1 MKKNLILVLFVFLFI
16 NLDAQHLKGLRVFD
30 KAAKAKTDL
39 IPYYKANSKANG
51 GSEVL
56 PEFIDNS
63 NTKYFPPI
71 FSQKGNSCAQAS
83 AIRYIFSYEINALRD
98 KSAETNDNV
107 YSSHF
112 TWHFLNHGTDM
123 GSFYWDGL
131 EILKDAGVPS
141 LKEFNDEYVGLF
153 RWMNGYNLY
162 YSAMH
167 NRVDKYFKIVS
178 DTDAGI
184 RQMKEY
190 LFNRSGDSR
199 QGGLLVF
206 AAMVQGWELM
216 EDYIGPSNSGY
227 QCLLKKCARGG
238 PHAMTI
244 VGYDDAVKYDE
255 NDDGA
260 IDEGERG
267 AFICVNS
274 WGNSWGANGRFY
286 IPYSLFKKD
295 LRDGGVGNGS
305 KDVYGFSVK
314 NVDPLLTFKVKIK
327 HSSRD
332 DFKIRVGMTN
342 NENASEPTYTKVLKA
357 FNHHGGNHPF
367 GLEYVTKELEI
378 GVDASDLLKHI
389 KGDKQ
394 SFFFELIPGKSFA
407 DPEGKNK
414 GEGEILECS
423 LIDYR
428 KDKPIEYFADRNYV
442 LLPSS
447 KGELLRVS
455 TKLSTYIDKGKSP
468 FISFGMASYQ
478 YKEYIN
484 IYLDLKKD
492 EFVRVELLNKAGEIV
507 RYFFDKEIKA
517 GRNCESLRLK
527 GLAEG
532 DYAIR
537 VLTDSQLVYKRIN
550 VKKK

>member
-1 MKKNLILVLFVFLFI
+1 MKKLLIFILFVCLLT
-16 NLDAQHLKGLRVFD
+16 NLNAQHLRGLPVFD
-30 KAAKAKTDL
+30 AKAKAKTDL
-39 IPYYKANSKANG
+39 IPVYKVPCSASGETEKI
-51 GSEVL
+51 
-56 PEFIDNS
+56 PKFIDNS
-63 NTKYFPPI
+63 TSAYFPAI

-107 YSSHF
+107 YSSQF

-131 EILKDAGVPS
+131 DILKDAGVPS
-141 LKEFNDEYVGLF
+141 LKEFNDEYVGVLK
-153 RWMNGYNLY
+153 WMNGYDLY
-162 YSAMH
+162 LSAMH
-167 NRVDKYFKIVS
+167 NRVDEYFKIVS

-190 LFNRSGDSR
+190 LFNRTGTSKH
-199 QGGLLVF
+199 GGLLVF
-206 AAMVQGWELM
+206 AAMVSGWELM
-216 EDYIGPSNSGY
+216 EDYTDLSHTGY
-227 QCLLKKCARGG
+227 QCLLKKCSRGG

-244 VGYDDAVKYDE
+244 VGYDDAIKYDE
-255 NDDGA
+255 NADGF
-260 IDEGERG
+260 IGEGERG

-274 WGNSWGANGRFY
+274 WGSSWGSNGRFY

-295 LRDGGVGNGS
+295 LRNGGTGNGE
-305 KDVYGFSVK
+305 KDVYGFTVK
-314 NVDPLLTFKVKIK
+314 DVVPKLTFKVKIR

-342 NENASEPTYTKVLKA
+342 NENASEPTYTKVLKV
-357 FNHHGGNHPF
+357 FNHQGGNHPF

-378 GVDASDLLKHI
+378 GVDASELLKNI

-394 SFFFELIPGKSFA
+394 SFFFELIEGKSFG
-407 DPEGKNK
+407 DPTEKNK
-414 GEGEILECS
+414 GEGKVISCS

-428 KDKPIEYFADRNYV
+428 GDKPIEYFANRNCV
-442 LLPSS
+442 LLPSE

-455 TKLSTYIDKGKSP
+455 TKLPSYIDKGESS
-468 FISFGMASYQ
+468 FLSFGIAAYQ
-478 YKEYIN
+478 RKQNIV

-492 EFVRVELLNKAGEIV
+492 QSVRVELLNKKGEII
-507 RYFFDKEIKA
+507 RYFFDKDMKA

-527 GLAEG
+527 DIKDG
-532 DYAIR
+532 DYAVR
-537 VLTDSQLVYKRIN
+537 VITDSQLIYKRIT
-550 VKKK
+550 VKNK